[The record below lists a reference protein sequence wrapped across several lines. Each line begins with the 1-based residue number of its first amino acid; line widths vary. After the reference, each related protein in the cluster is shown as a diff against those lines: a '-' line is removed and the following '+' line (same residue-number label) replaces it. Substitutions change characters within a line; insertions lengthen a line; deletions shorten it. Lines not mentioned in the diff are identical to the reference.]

1 MNAKKIKK
9 PDFLIIGAQKCGTTW
24 LWQMIDQHPQTALP
38 LKKEI
43 HYFGGSENY
52 QKGKQWYYDHFTNLD
67 ETKITGEASTTYLF
81 DEVPFWYN
89 PSKDLIIDRSLPSI
103 PDLIKAELPDVKL
116 IAILRNPVSRAISA
130 YNHLMRRIAI
140 KKRSYDEGISPA
152 LKIETVARSFPKNR
166 ILEYGFYSKYLK
178 RWFAAIPRDRFK
190 IFIFEEDL
198 LKTPSKMVF
207 NSYQF
212 LGIAPDFKPKFPQKA
227 FNKSWGR
234 TRIVAL
240 YYMPNWLK
248 TPAMNR
254 GLNFLDK
261 YDFLKKIYIRQRDL
275 DFLKDAYK
283 NEKKNLEDL
292 LGRPIPWDI

>member
-1 MNAKKIKK
+1 MNAQKIKK

-24 LWQMIDQHPQTALP
+24 LWRMLEQHPQTALP
-38 LKKEI
+38 QKKEI

-52 QKGKQWYYDHFTNLD
+52 HKGKQWYYDHFTNLD

-89 PSKDLIIDRSLPSI
+89 PSRNLKMDDSLPSI

-116 IAILRNPVSRAISA
+116 IAILRNPVNRAISA
-130 YNHLMRRIAI
+130 YNHLMRRVVI

-178 RWFAAIPRDRFK
+178 RWFATIPKERFK

-207 NSYQF
+207 NAYQF
-212 LGIAPDFKPKFPQKA
+212 LGLAPDFKPEFPQKT

-248 TPAMNR
+248 SPVMNR

-261 YDFLKKIYIRQRDL
+261 YDFLKKSYIRQRDI
-275 DFLKDAYK
+275 DFLKDAYQ
-283 NEKKNLEDL
+283 NEKKDLEEL
-292 LGRPIPWDI
+292 LDRPIPWNI